1 MAAKTESHWLPIGYQ
16 IHKTAPPGRSG
27 IPMRVQER
35 ILMEIPSIGAIAP
48 RIVASWKDG
57 AKVEWRQ
64 RGRDLFRTIR
74 AIDGSPIR
82 SMADL
87 EGQIQAHGPKTA
99 DRDGRFNDYGALGKD
114 FHCLGYPSREDVMAM
129 PGKVTHDDGDRAR
142 REAQEWA
149 SENLLLIDGA
159 LHVRAEEPAWRLNLQ
174 FANTLTL
181 SLEPSAVGIHPS
193 VTMPLD
199 AREDIQALDVR
210 LRGAGMRF
218 GREETVADSVEV
230 SFEGEIRTAE
240 ASRAEDLERG
250 LKLARITC
258 GGYPFSLIDP
268 DFFFA
273 YADAMRTFK
282 DVGRSDTDIADGV
295 AMFEAAVRVLP
306 EMADNLELM
315 RIQRIASD
323 FVLELTEE
331 DVDVASMR
339 F

>member
-1 MAAKTESHWLPIGYQ
+1 MAAKTESHWLPIGYL

-35 ILMEIPSIGAIAP
+35 ILIEIPSVGAIPA
-48 RIVASWKDG
+48 RIEASWKDG

-87 EGQIQAHGPKTA
+87 EGQIQAHGQKTA
-99 DRDGRFNDYGALGKD
+99 NRDGRFNDYGALGRD
-114 FHCLGYPSREDVMAM
+114 FHCLGYLSRDQVLAM
-129 PGKVTHDDGDRAR
+129 DGKVTHDDGDRAR

-159 LHVRAEEPAWRLNLQ
+159 LHVRAEEPAWRLDLD
-174 FANTLTL
+174 FANALTL
-181 SLEPSAVGIHPS
+181 SLEPSVIGTRPS

-199 AREDIQALDVR
+199 AREDMQALDVR

-218 GREETVADSVEV
+218 GREETVAEAVVVTVDGEVQTVE
-230 SFEGEIRTAE
+230 A
-240 ASRAEDLERG
+240 ARAADMERA
-250 LKLARITC
+250 LDLARITC
-258 GGYPFSLIDP
+258 GTRQFFNIDP
-268 DFFFA
+268 TFFFA

-282 DVGRSDTDIADGV
+282 DVGRSDTDIGDGV
-295 AMFEAAVRVLP
+295 AMFEAAVRALP